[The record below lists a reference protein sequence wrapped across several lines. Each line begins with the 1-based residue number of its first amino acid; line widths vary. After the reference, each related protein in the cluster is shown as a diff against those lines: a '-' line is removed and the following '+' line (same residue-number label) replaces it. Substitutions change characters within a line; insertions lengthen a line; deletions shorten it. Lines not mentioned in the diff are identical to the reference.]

1 VLPETILLNEQ
12 LKLHRITYWQEEMKI
27 STFEEDL
34 LGLDG
39 FAEKLEKFI
48 NVEHRYVPE
57 SLVISLNGSFGSG
70 KSTFFKM
77 WTDRLAKKKSLDDKL
92 FVVEVNVWNDDYCGD
107 PLVSLVSA
115 LIESLSQKNQD
126 TQGVLDAAIDVGWF
140 LTGIGNQV
148 VKTLTGINP
157 VAAGELAEKKKSA
170 RKRRQDFSGNYF
182 DIYKAKKKAL
192 ASLKNAIR
200 AIISGDN
207 PNILILVDELDRCR
221 PDYAIS
227 YLETIKHVFDIK
239 GIVFVIAVDRK
250 QLECSAKAAFG
261 ADLDFPEY
269 YRKFIQREVTLPK
282 PETKT
287 YKGLVTKY
295 VEYYLQ
301 RENERHC
308 FMSLDSYRIDNIVTL
323 ISCMK
328 MTPRQVQEVFRIM
341 GHVLETNEPNKG
353 KLLWC
358 IGEGTILMSA
368 LRLGNPDV
376 YEKLGRQEL
385 GIHEA
390 ATFFKE
396 LGVRDPEWW
405 FTLCLTGKGLNNEQI
420 KNKEVVDIYREVG
433 FVSGDAEHQKNPD
446 LGQWYSGW
454 GHSSDSRFK
463 QIYSRI
469 EQISSWN

>member
-1 VLPETILLNEQ
+1 
-12 LKLHRITYWQEEMKI
+12 MKI
-27 STFEEDL
+27 STFKEDL
-34 LGLDG
+34 LNLES
-39 FAEKLEKFI
+39 FAERLEKFI

-57 SLVISLNGSFGSG
+57 SLVISLNGGFGSG

-77 WTDRLAKKKSLDDKL
+77 WTDRLAKNESSLDKL

-107 PLVSLVSA
+107 PLISLVSA
-115 LIESLSQKNQD
+115 LIESLNPENQD
-126 TQGVLDAAIDVGWF
+126 TQGVLDAAKDVGWF

-148 VKTLTGINP
+148 VNKLTGINP
-157 VAAGELAEKKKSA
+157 VSVGELAEKKKAA
-170 RKRRQDFSGNYF
+170 RKGLQDFSGNYF

-200 AIISGDN
+200 KIISGDN
-207 PNILILVDELDRCR
+207 PNILVLVDELDRCR

-261 ADLDFPEY
+261 EALNFPEY

-282 PETKT
+282 PESET
-287 YKGLVTKY
+287 YRGLVTKY

-308 FMSLDSYRIDNIVTL
+308 FMSLDTYRIDNIVGL
-323 ISCMK
+323 INSMK

-341 GHVLETNEPNKG
+341 GHVLETGESKKG

-358 IGEGTILMSA
+358 LADGTVLMSV
-368 LRLGNPDV
+368 LRLGSPDV

-390 ATFFKE
+390 ATFFKG
-396 LGVRDPEWW
+396 LGVREAEWW
-405 FTLCLTGKGLNNEQI
+405 FSLCFTGKGLKTELI
-420 KNKEVVDIYREVG
+420 KAVDIYREAG
-433 FVSGDAEHQKNPD
+433 FNLGDDEHKVNYN
-446 LGQWYSGW
+446 LGQWSEGW
-454 GHSSDSRFK
+454 GHSSESRFK
-463 QIYSRI
+463 QIYLKI